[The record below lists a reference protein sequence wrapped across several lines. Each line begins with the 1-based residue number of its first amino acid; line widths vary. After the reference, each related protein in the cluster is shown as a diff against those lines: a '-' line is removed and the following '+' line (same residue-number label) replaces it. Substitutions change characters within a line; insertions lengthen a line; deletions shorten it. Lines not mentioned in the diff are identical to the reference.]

1 MDEELDY
8 LWETLGLEITADL
21 WPERDK
27 IHPTLRPAITV
38 VQAKYRRASFLIMR
52 MSWHAGLPDLKRIQA
67 SLVELSGMPTVI
79 SEAHLEQRQRER
91 LQQQRIPFI
100 CPGVQAYLPFMD
112 EEYWSGKPNKH
123 VKVYDPHEWAQ
134 LLKARLDAESASQ
147 ISSSNWSP
155 LSRRALNRKPCPA
168 IEAQNGTCFP
178 QPATL
183 GKCIPFWKR
192 IPGRTFRSRYSNASA
207 QAASLKPGIAKSS
220 PTSSGRLTS
229 MPSVASSS

>member
-8 LWETLGLEITADL
+8 LWETLGLEITAVL

-123 VKVYDPHEWAQ
+123 VKVYDPHEWA
-134 LLKARLDAESASQ
+134 RLAD
-147 ISSSNWSP
+147 
-155 LSRRALNRKPCPA
+155 
-168 IEAQNGTCFP
+168 
-178 QPATL
+178 
-183 GKCIPFWKR
+183 
-192 IPGRTFRSRYSNASA
+192 
-207 QAASLKPGIAKSS
+207 
-220 PTSSGRLTS
+220 
-229 MPSVASSS
+229 